1 MKLAFVFLLIALF
14 IVSGYVLWITYFILP
29 KMALELY
36 SERKQNEKLEQ
47 LLQEKNMEII
57 HVNDRGK

>member
-47 LLQEKNMEII
+47 LFQEKNMEII